1 MISEERLVE
10 LHRWAFVGEYTTSSK
25 YIMEL
30 VNGVRENLAEIRRLE
45 AGIRTIGYGAED
57 VDTFYAVEKLLRE
70 RL

>member
-30 VNGVRENLAEIRRLE
+30 VNGVRESLAEIRRLE
-45 AGIRTIGYGAED
+45 TENEYLLDAL
-57 VDTFYAVEKLLRE
+57 EKKVMEQRELLG
-70 RL
+70 